1 MFNDADHP
9 NVTLPEW
16 KGFKVSETARQGHIA
31 QVVDRRD
38 CGFFPDWYVPLAR
51 GVAIAGPALLREA
64 GYDDGM
70 RRPRNWIKLDPD
82 SYSLRA
88 GYTKGADRSNLLII
102 RRCDKHEWWII
113 ERVIRGKEEVLVC
126 SFGSTPILTPSYKS
140 AMCLALH
147 CNVDKLPHDLRWIKL
162 APDDCPSAIEFALKR
177 RIDEAQSE
185 RHLHKVA

>member
-70 RRPRNWIKLDPD
+70 RRPRNWITHWTPTVT
-82 SYSLRA
+82 RCA
-88 GYTKGADRSNLLII
+88 RGYTKGADRSNFL
-102 RRCDKHEWWII
+102 
-113 ERVIRGKEEVLVC
+113 
-126 SFGSTPILTPSYKS
+126 SF
-140 AMCLALH
+140 
-147 CNVDKLPHDLRWIKL
+147 
-162 APDDCPSAIEFALKR
+162 DDAI
-177 RIDEAQSE
+177 SMNGG
-185 RHLHKVA
+185 